1 MDRATGPYEDTRTGP
16 NKVLK
21 FKKDLIQVGTKFL
34 QIRSLENKNLISK
47 KKFYDMYDSI
57 V

>member
-1 MDRATGPYEDTRTGP
+1 MDRAAGLYEDTRTGP

-21 FKKDLIQVGTKFL
+21 FKKDLIQVWTKFR
-34 QIRSLENKNLISK
+34 QIRSLEKKNLISK
-47 KKFYDMYDSI
+47 KKFYDVYDSI